1 MASWM
6 DYMMNPRGHQIKKAM
21 FEIMQERYAPNE
33 NIIERV
39 SAALVTEA
47 DTKAFFKFVTDI
59 YEKAYL
65 KAVNDHQ
72 EQLRKAGLIARVV
85 TSNEKI

>member
-6 DYMMNPRGHQIKKAM
+6 DYLTNPRSHMIKKAM
-21 FEIMQERYAPNE
+21 FEVLKERYSQNE

-39 SAALVTEA
+39 GAHLVT
-47 DTKAFFKFVTDI
+47 DDDVKSFYKLITDV

-65 KAVNDHQ
+65 KAVQDHR
-72 EQLRKAGLIARVV
+72 EQLEKAGLVARIVPNK
-85 TSNEKI
+85 S